1 MYYKGNVGEP
11 VFNHKLQ
18 DLQVE
23 EIKLNRLQS
32 SLESK
37 VRKISRLIYE
47 GSMME
52 VGKRGGREREEGR
65 SLKEKLSRRSI
76 VALVTVDRANGEVR
90 FPVIKRLGGKVNG
103 SLNVSKERLGGRGE
117 EMSKVFSNQAINSNT
132 NSTPNPNNNLTNTPT
147 FNLYPNP
154 SNSSTNPPPPPPPN
168 PNSPSM
174 LFTNFF
180 CTKRKAHSLHH

>member
-52 VGKRGGREREEGR
+52 VGKRGGREREREEGR
-65 SLKEKLSRRSI
+65 SLKEKHSRRSI
-76 VALVTVDRANGEVR
+76 VALVTVDRANGEVK

-117 EMSKVFSNQAINSNT
+117 EQVSKVFSNQMINSNT
-132 NSTPNPNNNLTNTPT
+132 NSTPNPNNNVSNTPT

-154 SNSSTNPPPPPPPN
+154 NPPPPPPN
-168 PNSPSM
+168 PNYPSM